1 MRLHR
6 IHRTMLVLVAVLT
19 LTAWAQ
25 AHTKLEKSEP
35 ADGATLTTPPTS
47 VQLFFN
53 EKPDLKVTKVD
64 ITGPSGKVELGPAHS
79 MQRSRAHSETGNTRS
94 TGRPPAKTGTF
105 RKARSRFPC
114 RRRNRR
120 LQSHPTL
127 IEVARRFGTV
137 NPGYAATEKAHP

>member
-25 AHTKLEKSEP
+25 AHTTLQKSEP
-35 ADGATLTTPPTS
+35 ADGATLTTPSTS

-79 MQRSRAHSETGNTRS
+79 MADNDIMAAIKGPLGN
-94 TGRPPAKTGTF
+94 GKY
-105 RKARSRFPC
+105 
-114 RRRNRR
+114 
-120 LQSHPTL
+120 
-127 IEVARRFGTV
+127 TV
-137 NPGYAATEKAHP
+137 NWQAAGKDGHVQKGAFSFSVQKAQ